1 MLMLV
6 LKINNYLIYIIHM
19 FLTQCAFDIILNYK
33 KKLGSSRASSP
44 THTKSN
50 TLELTSGANHHD
62 NQHQQ
67 PHHNGTCL
75 LIFKHACCILT

>member
-1 MLMLV
+1 ML
-6 LKINNYLIYIIHM
+6 KYI
-19 FLTQCAFDIILNYK
+19 T
-33 KKLGSSRASSP
+33 LGSSRASSP

-67 PHHNGTCL
+67 PHHNGTYL
-75 LIFKHACCILT
+75 LLFKHVINLVVNYINGYDARKLFNTLLRR